1 MAPGTAGVCVGL
13 SNCTHHLETDP
24 LKLNAEHFP
33 LPCSL
38 RELVL
43 QQYIEPGS
51 AGDHE
56 RAMPLEALLGYLKN
70 VDNFELTTLEAVLAL
85 ADADGDTAQPT
96 TEQCAILQ
104 WLADAYQ
111 EWEQRFPIEAPL
123 AAQIRPLKNL
133 AAALAL
139 TEATFL
145 TPGAHPMHELLDT
158 LQASAIG
165 WQAHLGRAGK
175 ALELQTSRAVDAAH
189 TWFDDS
195 STDLTAICTEFST
208 LAARDRERASRM
220 AQRAVETELGRVKTT
235 QAKLQAARMI
245 NTALKK
251 YQAPAAIGDLLKGP
265 WYTSAQLV
273 WLKFGPDSEAW
284 EKMSVTTD
292 TLLDSLQN
300 PAEEA
305 GGKAENR
312 RQHIFEVVTQLPKD
326 MRRCLLSL
334 QHDSDAVDDV
344 VGLVE
349 FTHLRVLRQQ
359 PLELESIEPI
369 PVAAD
374 SGGADTVERYDA
386 LDRIAVGQWFLIDA
400 GESDPVRV
408 QLVLKMDAEQQLL
421 FASQAGIKALQLDYR
436 DFADLVTQRK
446 ITMLRTGASFST
458 CLARAVGISSSES
471 LKKLTDAIDQT
482 SPRET
487 QEYQDRRPEEPGQ
500 EQQSIEAPSG
510 PEQTLE
516 QPQEQAPTPQQEPA
530 AHPAS
535 AENFTEVAG
544 EASADLAAQAQSLS
558 ASFTAPAA
566 TGPAVEEDTE
576 LHFPMGAWLGFHD
589 DDTPMMA
596 KLAVHDRQEDNYIFV
611 NREGIKM
618 RELSKRQL
626 IELMDNGLVDILQ
639 TESNFRDK
647 VTRERYKSEE

>member
-1 MAPGTAGVCVGL
+1 
-13 SNCTHHLETDP
+13 
-24 LKLNAEHFP
+24 
-33 LPCSL
+33 
-38 RELVL
+38 
-43 QQYIEPGS
+43 
-51 AGDHE
+51 
-56 RAMPLEALLGYLKN
+56 
-70 VDNFELTTLEAVLAL
+70 
-85 ADADGDTAQPT
+85 
-96 TEQCAILQ
+96 
-104 WLADAYQ
+104 
-111 EWEQRFPIEAPL
+111 
-123 AAQIRPLKNL
+123 
-133 AAALAL
+133 
-139 TEATFL
+139 
-145 TPGAHPMHELLDT
+145 MHELLDS

-165 WQAHLGRAGK
+165 WQARLGRAGK
-175 ALELQTSRAVDAAH
+175 ALEQHITTAVTAAH
-189 TWFDDS
+189 SWFDDR
-195 STDLTAICTEFST
+195 STDLTAISTEFSA

-220 AQRAVETELGRVKTT
+220 AQRAVETEQGRVKTI

-265 WYTSAQLV
+265 WYASAQLV
-273 WLKFGPDSEAW
+273 WLKFGPDSDAW
-284 EKMSVTTD
+284 EKMSVTTE

-305 GGKAENR
+305 GGEAQTR

-334 QHDSDAVDDV
+334 QHDGEAVDDV

-369 PVAAD
+369 PVATDNDGAD
-374 SGGADTVERYDA
+374 SVEHYDA
-386 LDRIAVGQWFLIDA
+386 LDRIAVGQWFRIDA
-400 GESDPVRV
+400 GDSDPVRV

-421 FASQAGIKALQLDYR
+421 FANQAGIKALQLDYR
-436 DFADLVTQRK
+436 DFADLVTRRN
-446 ITMLRTGASFST
+446 IMLLRTGASFST
-458 CLARAVGISSSES
+458 CLARAVGINSSES
-471 LKKLTDAIDQT
+471 LKTLTDAMAPT
-482 SPRET
+482 SPPET
-487 QEYQDRRPEEPGQ
+487 QEYQDTPPAEPAREQEDKEEPT
-500 EQQSIEAPSG
+500 G
-510 PEQTLE
+510 PQHTLE
-516 QPQEQAPTPQQEPA
+516 HPQAQVPTPQPEPA

-535 AENFTEVAG
+535 AENFTEITG
-544 EASADLAAQAQSLS
+544 EATVDLAAQAQTLA
-558 ASFTAPAA
+558 ASSTPPAA
-566 TGPAVEEDTE
+566 SEPTAEEDTE

-647 VTRERYKSEE
+647 VTRERHKSEE

>member
-13 SNCTHHLETDP
+13 SNCTHHLEADP

-195 STDLTAICTEFST
+195 STDLTAICTEF
-208 LAARDRERASRM
+208 AAQVAKDRDRASRM
-220 AQRAVETELGRVKTT
+220 VQRAVETEQGRIKTT
-235 QAKLQAARMI
+235 QARLQAARMI
-245 NTALKK
+245 NTALQQ

-265 WYTSAQLV
+265 WYASAQLV
-273 WLKFGPDSEAW
+273 WLKFGPDSDAW
-284 EKMSVTTD
+284 EKMSATTE

-305 GGKAENR
+305 DGKAESR

-326 MRRCLLSL
+326 MRRCLLSI
-334 QHDSDAVDDV
+334 QHDGEAVDDV

-369 PVAAD
+369 PVTTD
-374 SGGADTVERYDA
+374 NDGADTVEHYDA
-386 LDRIAVGQWFLIDA
+386 LEHIAVGQWFCIDA

-421 FASQAGIKALQLDYR
+421 FTNQAGIKALQLDYR
-436 DFADLVTQRK
+436 DFADLVTRRN
-446 ITMLRTGASFST
+446 IILLRTGASFST
-458 CLARAVGISSSES
+458 CLARAVGINSSQS
-471 LKKLTDAIDQT
+471 LKTLTDAMAQT
-482 SPRET
+482 SPPET
-487 QEYQDRRPEEPGQ
+487 QEYQDTPPAEPAREQEDKEETA
-500 EQQSIEAPSG
+500 EA
-510 PEQTLE
+510 EQTLE
-516 QPQEQAPTPQQEPA
+516 HAQEQAPTSQPEPA

-535 AENFTEVAG
+535 AENFTEIAG
-544 EASADLAAQAQSLS
+544 EATVDLAAQAQTLAVSS
-558 ASFTAPAA
+558 TPPAA
-566 TGPAVEEDTE
+566 SEPAAEEDTE

-596 KLAVHDRQEDNYIFV
+596 KLAVHDRQQDNYIFV

-626 IELMDNGLVDILQ
+626 IELIDNGPVDILQ

-647 VTRERYKSEE
+647 VTRARHKSEE